1 MKQKPTPTIEDYLG
15 VIYTLDRDGEKVI
28 GARLAKLL
36 DVSPPTVTVTL
47 KRMIRD
53 NWISIDKSKHIH
65 LTSSGN
71 KAAQSVIRRHMLTE
85 WLLSRVLDIPWSE
98 LHAEADKLEHSIS
111 KYVEDRLAATFEDPS
126 VCPHGNPM
134 PGHESISNDWQTL
147 TSFTKGDT
155 CIIKRIHE
163 WVEDDPEA
171 MNYLEEN
178 LVLPGNIASIQ
189 EVLPFNKTIQIKI
202 IEKSVTI
209 GFDVADR
216 IFAEGI

>member
-1 MKQKPTPTIEDYLG
+1 
-15 VIYTLDRDGEKVI
+15 
-28 GARLAKLL
+28 
-36 DVSPPTVTVTL
+36 
-47 KRMIRD
+47 
-53 NWISIDKSKHIH
+53 
-65 LTSSGN
+65 
-71 KAAQSVIRRHMLTE
+71 
-85 WLLSRVLDIPWSE
+85 
-98 LHAEADKLEHSIS
+98 
-111 KYVEDRLAATFEDPS
+111 
-126 VCPHGNPM
+126 
-134 PGHESISNDWQTL
+134 L